1 MSEIKVPVNGGY
13 IVAETSIDPDYPGI
27 YLFFRSNTGYE
38 TSGVLM
44 EAPVDKEGLYV
55 RCWANLESED
65 PTIVFNQRWE
75 DINRSLGI
83 APETPA
89 SKSPEQLFD
98 ELLETLNFSLIKYDD
113 GWGIKDKEGANLGD
127 IETERFMDA
136 ISIVDRLDSYIA
148 DSIVADLLAQTGLS
162 DSDFGCWSDLV
173 EMAREKGVPQSDTEL
188 LEFVC
193 SYPKVDL
200 ERCRF
205 TVAPG
210 KNYFDNGSYLFEI
223 VKKVPPRYKVWNI
236 GRHMRSDKFLP
247 LCEPRFLGTNSDEY
261 VDINVETL
269 KCIELP
275 KDELE
280 LLRDKASFYGINDKA
295 SAQTEANVQRRGM
308 TMEDLHR
315 REIARKALEIFKRIS
330 M

>member
-1 MSEIKVPVNGGY
+1 
-13 IVAETSIDPDYPGI
+13 
-27 YLFFRSNTGYE
+27 
-38 TSGVLM
+38 M

-113 GWGIKDKEGANLGD
+113 GWGIKDKEGVNLGD
-127 IETERFMDA
+127 IEAERFA
-136 ISIVDRLDSYIA
+136 NATNIIDRLNNYIA
-148 DSIVADLLAQTGLS
+148 DSIVADLLDRTNIS
-162 DSDFGCWSDLV
+162 DSDFGCWKDLV
-173 EMAREKGVPQSDTEL
+173 EMAKEQGIPESDTEL
-188 LEFVC
+188 LKFVC
-193 SYPKVDL
+193 SCPEVDL
-200 ERCRF
+200 ERCYYAEA
-205 TVAPG
+205 TK
-210 KNYFDNGSYLFEI
+210 KNYFDDGSDLFEI
-223 VKKVPPRYKVWNI
+223 VEKIPPRYKVWNI
-236 GRHMRSDKFLP
+236 GKNMRSDKFLP
-247 LCEPRFLGTNSDEY
+247 LCEPLSLDPNSDLYYY
-261 VDINVETL
+261 VNIHTL

>member
-1 MSEIKVPVNGGY
+1 MPEIKVPVKGGY
-13 IVAETSIDPDYPGI
+13 IVAEPSIDPDYPGI
-27 YLFFRSNTGYE
+27 YLFFRSNTGIE
-38 TSGVLM
+38 TAGVLM

-83 APETPA
+83 TPA
-89 SKSPEQLFD
+89 SKSPEELFD

-162 DSDFGCWSDLV
+162 DSDFGCWRDLV

-193 SYPKVDL
+193 SCPKVDL
-200 ERCRF
+200 ERCHF

-210 KNYFDNGSYLFEI
+210 KNYFDNGSHLFEI
-223 VKKVPPRYKVWNI
+223 VEKIPPRYKVWNI
-236 GRHMRSDKFLP
+236 GKNMGSDKFLP
-247 LCEPRFLGTNSDEY
+247 LCEPLSLDPNSDKYFY
-261 VDINVETL
+261 VNIDTL

-280 LLRDKASFYGINDKA
+280 FLRDEAAFYGIKDKA
-295 SAQTEANVQRRGM
+295 SARIGM
-308 TMEDLHR
+308 ATQDSHKR
-315 REIARKALEIFKRIS
+315 DVAKRALEIFERIS

>member
-1 MSEIKVPVNGGY
+1 MSEIKVPVKGGY

-44 EAPVDKEGLYV
+44 EAPVDKEGLHVY
-55 RCWANLESED
+55 CWANLESED

-75 DINRSLGI
+75 DINHSLGI

-89 SKSPEQLFD
+89 SKSPEELFD

-127 IETERFMDA
+127 IETERFVDA
-136 ISIVDRLDSYIA
+136 TSIIDRLDDYIA
-148 DSIVADLLAQTGLS
+148 DSIVADLLEKTGLPAA
-162 DSDFGCWSDLV
+162 DFSWDWKCLV
-173 EMAREKGVPQSDTEL
+173 LTAKFTGLPQSDTEL

-193 SYPKVDL
+193 SCPEVDL

-247 LCEPRFLGTNSDEY
+247 LCEPLSLDPNSDQY
-261 VDINVETL
+261 YHVNPDTL

-280 LLRDKASFYGINDKA
+280 FLRDEAAFYGIKDKA
-295 SAQTEANVQRRGM
+295 SARIGM
-308 TMEDLHR
+308 ATRDSHKR
-315 REIARKALEIFKRIS
+315 DVAKRALEIFERIS

>member
-1 MSEIKVPVNGGY
+1 MAEIKIPVKGGY
-13 IVAETSIDPDYPGI
+13 IVAEPSIDPEYPGI

-44 EAPVDKEGLYV
+44 EAPADKDGLYV
-55 RCWANLESED
+55 RCWADLESED
-65 PTIVFNQRWE
+65 PTIVFNQRWD

-83 APETPA
+83 TPETPA
-89 SKSPEQLFD
+89 AKSPEQLFD

-113 GWGIKDKEGANLGD
+113 GWGIKDKKGANLGD
-127 IETERFMDA
+127 IEAERFMDA
-136 ISIVDRLDSYIA
+136 KSIIDRLDSYIVE
-148 DSIVADLLAQTGLS
+148 SIVADMLAQTGLS

-173 EMAREKGVPQSDTEL
+173 EMAREKGVPDSDTEL
-188 LEFVC
+188 LKFVC
-193 SYPKVDL
+193 SHPKVDL

-205 TVAPG
+205 TVVSG
-210 KNYFDNGSYLFEI
+210 KNYFDNGSHLFEI
-223 VKKVPPRYKVWNI
+223 VEKIPPRFRVWNI
-236 GRHMRSDKFLP
+236 GKNMRSDKFLP
-247 LCEPRFLGTNSDEY
+247 LCEPLSLDPRSDQY
-261 VDINVETL
+261 YHVNPDTL

-280 LLRDKASFYGINDKA
+280 FLRDEAAFYGINDKA

-308 TMEDLHR
+308 TTKDLHR
-315 REIARKALEIFKRIS
+315 RDIARKALKIFKRIS

>member
-113 GWGIKDKEGANLGD
+113 GWGIKDKEGTNLGD
-127 IETERFMDA
+127 IEAERFMDA
-136 ISIVDRLDSYIA
+136 KSIIDRLDSYIA

-162 DSDFGCWSDLV
+162 DSDFGCWKDLV
-173 EMAREKGVPQSDTEL
+173 EMAKERGIPQNDTEL

-193 SYPKVDL
+193 SYPEVDL
-200 ERCRF
+200 ERCYYAEA
-205 TVAPG
+205 TK
-210 KNYFDNGSYLFEI
+210 KNYFDDGSDLFEI
-223 VKKVPPRYKVWNI
+223 VEKIPPRYKVWNI
-236 GRHMRSDKFLP
+236 GKNMRCDKFLP
-247 LCEPRFLGTNSDEY
+247 LGEPLSLDPRSDLYYY
-261 VDINVETL
+261 VNIHTL

-280 LLRDKASFYGINDKA
+280 FLRDEAAFYGIDDKA

-308 TMEDLHR
+308 TMQDIHR
-315 REIARKALEIFKRIS
+315 RDIARKALEIFERIS